1 MDINF
6 NGMCMPYS
14 FLSVVVARCWIFWET
29 NMLKYE
35 SREVWDVLRIEH
47 FILTR

>member
-6 NGMCMPYS
+6 NGMCMPYR
-14 FLSVVVARCWIFWET
+14 FLSVVVARCWILWEM

-47 FILTR
+47 FILTG